1 VTSWGW
7 NGRLRPN
14 WSNLGDVKP
23 RIPLPLALAGRPFT
37 ARQGL
42 AAGLGPHRLR
52 GGDLQRPFHG
62 VILPANIEPDF
73 ILLCRSLARR
83 LPDNAFFCGIA
94 AAKILYIPLPYR
106 HENSRIVDVGVPA
119 PGFPPSGRG
128 IRGHM
133 LRLDPESIRRWN
145 DVPITTPEQTW
156 CDLGG
161 LMSVP
166 ELVAAGDYLIQWRSP
181 LASVYSL
188 SAAVSMR
195 TRQRGVIRLRAALEL
210 LNDRSESPQESK
222 LRVILTNAR
231 LPGLSVNLPITT
243 SGGYRYRADLA
254 FPERMLVIEYQ
265 SAFHENPASFRDDM
279 TRISRLEA
287 DDWKVMQVNKED
299 IAAPVELVARI
310 RRTLAGRPHF
320 AR

>member
-1 VTSWGW
+1 
-7 NGRLRPN
+7 
-14 WSNLGDVKP
+14 VKP
-23 RIPLPLALAGRPFT
+23 RIPLPSALAGRPFT
-37 ARQGL
+37 ARQGV

-73 ILLCRSLARR
+73 MMLCRSLAGR

-119 PGFPPSGRG
+119 PAFPPSGRG

-133 LRLDPESIRRWN
+133 LRLDPASIRRW
-145 DVPITTPEQTW
+145 DGVSITSPEQTW

-161 LMSVP
+161 LMSIP
-166 ELVAAGDYLIQWRSP
+166 ELVAAGDYLIHWRSP
-181 LASVYSL
+181 LASVDSL

-210 LNDRSESPQESK
+210 VNDRSESPQESK
-222 LRVILTNAR
+222 LRVILTGAR
-231 LPGLSVNLPITT
+231 LPGLSVNFPITT

-254 FPERMLVIEYQ
+254 FPERKLVIEYQ

-287 DDWKVMQVNKED
+287 DEWKVMQVNKED

-310 RRTLAGRPHF
+310 RRTLAGRPHI